1 MAIDYLYNSGL
12 YGSDWEEGPHDPA
25 IDNFSVFDEPT
36 YLQLLGSG
44 AFTERATLKT
54 VGPVNLTDWLE
65 LKYSYDYFASDN
77 SLGTESFF
85 GLATSGTAVK
95 STDFVDYYT
104 SYSMTTSSQNAIET
118 ISISGFNGNY
128 YLYFGLYT
136 NGKPGTTTLN
146 LNYVR
151 LSGDIEPPVDNYG
164 TVGVENTPELYL
176 YVDGIYSLAAATG
189 QVGSSIG
196 NMTSNSTAYSNNDY
210 YGFVN
215 NYQLDGLGF
224 ITDNQLTILGSVT
237 YNIKDLTGVSIIGAS
252 SGNFGAAYGNSLDG
266 LGITSSGYFNLPLA
280 GHVLTSLND
289 TVTINTSGGDYGS
302 PGTSGHFKYT
312 SEWQRFI
319 GRACNIV
326 KLESSVNKLTTSCF
340 SMLKSNP
347 VTIYPTDKSHTIC
360 KCDCTANIPIFL
372 NRKSTEDVDLVFRTK
387 QGISNINYEDKE
399 YIPAVV
405 GSGFYSASGEMTI
418 PSGHMYG
425 NFPVDIINDSGNLN
439 DTYFKI
445 ELLRNTSNNICYT
458 DYSFNVLIEDCTDK
472 CLYRWIYTSGSDW
485 TELDWELITDGCL
498 SGTATPPFSSGTY
511 VGEEK
516 YGTCVI

>member
-1 MAIDYLYNSGL
+1 MAIDYLYSSGL

-44 AFTERATLKT
+44 AHVERATLKT

-65 LKYSYDYFASDN
+65 LKYSFDYRASDN
-77 SLGTESFF
+77 SLSTQSFF

-104 SYSMTTSSQNAIET
+104 SYAMTTSYQNATDT

-136 NGKPGTTTLN
+136 NGKPSNTYLN

-151 LSGDIEPPVDNYG
+151 LSGDIEPPIDNYG

-189 QVGSSIG
+189 HVGSSIG
-196 NMTSNSTAYSNNDY
+196 NMISNSTAYSNNDT

-215 NYQLDGLGF
+215 NYQLDRLGF
-224 ITDNQLTILGSVT
+224 TVDSQLTILGST
-237 YNIKDLTGVSIIGAS
+237 SGNLDNLTALSIVGNS
-252 SGNFGAAYGNSLDG
+252 SENFGAAYGNSLDVLG
-266 LGITSSGYFNLPLA
+266 LSSSGYFNLELT
-280 GHVLTSLND
+280 GYVLTQLSD
-289 TVTINTSGGDYGS
+289 TVTINTSGGNYG
-302 PGTSGHFKYT
+302 PTEPSGRFKYT
-312 SEWQRFI
+312 SEYERFI
-319 GRACNIV
+319 GRACNVV

-347 VTIYPTDKSHTIC
+347 VRIYPTNKNRLIC
-360 KCDCTANIPIFL
+360 KCDCTADIPIYI
-372 NRKSTEDVDLVFRTK
+372 NRAHTEDIELVFRTN
-387 QGISNINYEDKE
+387 QALSSTAYNGES
-399 YIPAVV
+399 YIPAII
-405 GSGFYSASGEMTI
+405 GQDFYSASGTI
-418 PSGHMYG
+418 TIGSGEMYG
-425 NFPVDIINDSGNLN
+425 NFPVDIINNTGNPDN
-439 DTYFKI
+439 SYFNI
-445 ELLRNTSNNICYT
+445 SLLRNPTNNICT
-458 DYSFNVLIEDCTDK
+458 SSYSFNVFIKDCTDE
-472 CLYRWIYTSGSDW
+472 CLYRWTYTP
-485 TELDWELITDGCL
+485 TPDWELVADICSSGSGIPPYTDGD
-498 SGTATPPFSSGTY
+498 Y
-511 VGEEK
+511 IGEER